1 MRTLWLAVLG
11 VVVLAGGWYFGPGA
25 NSGSRL
31 VVPTGTLVFPG
42 LAGKLQAATMVEISN
57 KGKTLR
63 IARGKEFWGLAD
75 RGGYKVQQDK
85 LREMLT
91 GLTELRIIE
100 PRTADPA
107 QYDRLGVGDPNG
119 ANSTANLLR
128 VLDASGAPMAEL
140 ITGHRRVRTAGN
152 LPETLYIR
160 RPGEAQSWL
169 AEGRVQVDADPQLW
183 FERDIVNIP
192 LDRVASVVLR
202 RGDAV
207 LNFAKIDGKPALI
220 QVPDQPKLDDYKL
233 EDVFRALAQLT
244 LTDVAEAAKA
254 PGEKIG
260 DAVYTLNDGVR
271 ITVTVARADKDIWIQ
286 LAAAGDG
293 DAAKP
298 AAALQAGF
306 AGWAFQLGAW
316 KEKSFLPVMDDLK
329 AEEPAKPVTPPSQ

>member
-1 MRTLWLAVLG
+1 MKTLWLVVLG
-11 VVVLAGGWYFGPGA
+11 VIVLAGGWYFGPGA
-25 NSGSRL
+25 NSDSR
-31 VVPTGTLVFPG
+31 VSVPTGALVFPG
-42 LAGKLQAATMVEISN
+42 LAGKLQNAVTIEISN

-63 IARGKEFWGLAD
+63 ITRGPAFWGLAD

-91 GLTELRIIE
+91 GLTELRISE
-100 PRTADPA
+100 PRTADPT
-107 QYDRLGVGDPNG
+107 QYDRLGVDDPAG

-128 VLDASGAPMAEL
+128 VLDASGKPMAEL

-183 FERDIVNIP
+183 VERDIANIP
-192 LDRVASVVLR
+192 LDKVTSVASR

-220 QVPDQPKLDDYKL
+220 TQAEHPALDDYRL
-233 EDVFRALAQLT
+233 EEVFRALAQLT
-244 LTDVAEAAKA
+244 LTDVMEAGKA

-260 DAVYTLNDGVR
+260 EATYTLTDGMR
-271 ITVTVARADKDIWIQ
+271 ITVTVARADKDIWVQ
-286 LAAAGDG
+286 LSAAGDG
-293 DAAKP
+293 DAAQP
-298 AAALQAGF
+298 AAALQAGW

-329 AEEPAKPVTPPSQ
+329 AEEPAKPKPTE

>member
-1 MRTLWLAVLG
+1 MRALLLAAIG
-11 VVVLAGGWYFGPGA
+11 AIVLAGGWYFGPGA
-25 NSGSRL
+25 NQNSR
-31 VVPTGTLVFPG
+31 VVVAAGALVFPE
-42 LAGKLQAATMVEISN
+42 LAGKLQTAATIEITN

-63 IARGKEFWGLAD
+63 IMRGPEFWGLAD
-75 RGGYKVQQDK
+75 RNGYKVQQDK

-91 GLTELRIIE
+91 GLTELRISE
-100 PRTADPA
+100 LRTSDPT
-107 QYDRLGVGDPNG
+107 QYDRLGVGDPAD

-128 VLDASGAPMAEL
+128 VLDASGKPIAAL

-192 LDRVASVVLR
+192 LDRVASVVSR
-202 RGDAV
+202 RGEAV

-220 QVPDQPKLDDYKL
+220 QMTEHPPLDDYRM
-233 EDVFRALAQLT
+233 EDVFRALGQMT
-244 LTDVAEAAKA
+244 LTDVSEAAKA
-254 PGEKIG
+254 PGEKVG
-260 DAVYTLNDGVR
+260 EAVYTLTDGVR
-271 ITVTVARADKDIWIQ
+271 ITVSVARADKDVWVQ
-286 LAAAGDG
+286 LAAVGDG

-316 KEKSFLPVMDDLK
+316 KEKAFLPVMDDLK
-329 AEEPAKPVTPPSQ
+329 ADEPAKPAAKPTE

>member
-25 NSGSRL
+25 NSGSRV
-31 VVPTGTLVFPG
+31 VVPAGTLVFPG

-107 QYDRLGVGDPNG
+107 QYDRLGVGDPNV

>member
-1 MRTLWLAVLG
+1 MRTLVLAAIG
-11 VVVLAGGWYFGPGA
+11 AIVLAGGWYFGPGA
-25 NSGSRL
+25 NQDSRVVIASGA
-31 VVPTGTLVFPG
+31 LVFPE
-42 LAGKLQAATMVEISN
+42 LAGKLQTAATIEITN
-57 KGKTLR
+57 KGKILR
-63 IARGKEFWGLAD
+63 IVRGPEFWGLAD
-75 RGGYKVQQDK
+75 RNGYKVQQDK

-91 GLTELRIIE
+91 GLTELRISE
-100 PRTADPA
+100 LRTADPT
-107 QYDRLGVGDPNG
+107 QYDRLGVDDPMG

-128 VLDASGAPMAEL
+128 VLDASGKPIAEL

-169 AEGRVQVDADPQLW
+169 AEGRVQVDGDAQLW

-192 LDRVASVVLR
+192 LDRVASVVSR
-202 RGDAV
+202 RGEAV
-207 LNFAKIDGKPALI
+207 LNFAKVDGKPALTGDH
-220 QVPDQPKLDDYKL
+220 PPLDDYRV

-244 LTDVAEAAKA
+244 LTDVSVAAKA

-260 DAVYTLNDGVR
+260 EAVYTLTDGVR
-271 ITVTVARADKDIWIQ
+271 ITVSVARADKDIWVQ
-286 LAAAGDG
+286 LAAAGEG
-293 DAAKP
+293 

-329 AEEPAKPVTPPSQ
+329 AEEPAKPAASQ

>member
-1 MRTLWLAVLG
+1 MRTVWLALAG
-11 VVVLAGGWYFGPGA
+11 IIVLAGGWYFGPGA
-25 NSGSRL
+25 NSDSRV

-42 LAGKLQAATMVEISN
+42 LAGKLQNAAMIEISN

-63 IARGKEFWGLAD
+63 IARGKDFWGLAD

-91 GLTELRIIE
+91 GLTELRISE
-100 PRTADPA
+100 PRTSDPT
-107 QYDRLGVGDPNG
+107 QYDRLGVDDPAG

-128 VLDASGAPMAEL
+128 VLDADGKPMAEL

-192 LDRVASVVLR
+192 LDRVATVTSR
-202 RGDAV
+202 RGDTL
-207 LNFAKIDGKPALI
+207 LNFAKIDAKPAL
-220 QVPDQPKLDDYKL
+220 VMPAEHPPLDDYKL

-260 DAVYTLNDGVR
+260 EATYTLTDGVR
-271 ITVTVARADKDIWIQ
+271 ITVTVARADKDIWVQ
-286 LAAAGDG
+286 LTAAGD
-293 DAAKP
+293 
-298 AAALQAGF
+298 AALQAGF
-306 AGWAFQLGAW
+306 AGWAFQLGSW
-316 KEKSFLPVMDDLK
+316 KEKSFLPLMDDLK
-329 AEEPAKPVTPPSQ
+329 AEEPAKPATPLSQ

>member
-1 MRTLWLAVLG
+1 MRTLWLVVLS
-11 VVVLAGGWYFGPGA
+11 VIVLAGGWYFGPGA
-25 NSGSRL
+25 NSDSRV
-31 VVPTGTLVFPG
+31 VVPTGALVFPD
-42 LAGKLQAATMVEISN
+42 LAGKLQNAHTIEISN

-63 IARGKEFWGLAD
+63 IARGKDFWGLAD

-91 GLTELRIIE
+91 GLTELRISE
-100 PRTADPA
+100 PRTADPT
-107 QYDRLGVGDPNG
+107 QYDRLGVDDPAG

-128 VLDASGAPMAEL
+128 VLDASGKPMAEL

-192 LDRVASVVLR
+192 LDKVASVASR
-202 RGDAV
+202 RGGSV
-207 LNFAKIDGKPALI
+207 LNFAKVDGKPALI
-220 QVPDQPKLDDYKL
+220 QVTEHPPLDDYRL
-233 EDVFRALAQLT
+233 EEVFRALAQLT
-244 LTDVAEAAKA
+244 LTDVMEASKA

-260 DAVYTLNDGVR
+260 EAVYTLTDGVR
-271 ITVTVARADKDIWIQ
+271 ITVTVARADKDIWVQ

-306 AGWAFQLGAW
+306 TGWAFQLGAW

-329 AEEPAKPVTPPSQ
+329 AEEPAKPAPTASP

>member
-1 MRTLWLAVLG
+1 MRTLWLIIAG
-11 VVVLAGGWYFGPGA
+11 VIVLAGGWYFGPGTER
-25 NSGSRL
+25 GER
-31 VVPTGTLVFPG
+31 VTVPAGALVFPG
-42 LAGKLQAATMVEISN
+42 LASKLQNATAIEISN

-63 IARGKEFWGLAD
+63 IVRGKDVWGLAD

-91 GLTELRIIE
+91 GLTELRISE
-100 PRTADPA
+100 PRTADPTL
-107 QYDRLGVGDPNG
+107 YDRLGVDDPAG
-119 ANSTANLLR
+119 ANSTADLLR
-128 VLDASGAPMAEL
+128 VLDADGKPIAEL

-183 FERDIVNIP
+183 MERDIVNIP
-192 LDRVASVVLR
+192 LDQVAGVVSR
-202 RGDAV
+202 RGADV
-207 LNFAKIDGKPALI
+207 LSFAKVDGKPALI
-220 QVPDQPKLDDYKL
+220 QPTDHPALDGYKL
-233 EDVFRALAQLT
+233 EDVFRALSQLT

-254 PGEKIG
+254 PSETIGE
-260 DAVYTLNDGVR
+260 AVYTLTNGVR
-271 ITVTVARADKDIWIQ
+271 ITLTVARADKDIWVR

-306 AGWAFQLGAW
+306 TGWAYQLGAW

-329 AEEPAKPVTPPSQ
+329 AEEPAKPAPQASP

>member
-1 MRTLWLAVLG
+1 MKSLWLAIAAVI
-11 VVVLAGGWYFGPGA
+11 VLAGGWYFGPGA
-25 NSGSRL
+25 NSDSRV
-31 VVPTGTLVFPG
+31 VVPTGALVFPG
-42 LAGKLQAATMVEISN
+42 LAGKLQNAAAIEIGN

-63 IARGKEFWGLAD
+63 IVRGPAFWGLAD

-91 GLTELRIIE
+91 GLTELRISE
-100 PRTADPA
+100 PRTADPT
-107 QYDRLGVGDPNG
+107 QYDRLGVDDPAG
-119 ANSTANLLR
+119 GNSTANLLR
-128 VLDASGAPMAEL
+128 VLDGDGKSMAEL

-192 LDRVASVVLR
+192 LERVASVASH

-207 LNFAKIDGKPALI
+207 LNFAKVDGKPALV
-220 QVPDQPKLDDYKL
+220 QATEHPPLDDYRL

-254 PGEKIG
+254 PGEKVGEAI
-260 DAVYTLNDGVR
+260 YTLTDGVR
-271 ITVTVARADKDIWIQ
+271 ITVTVARADKDIWVQ

-306 AGWAFQLGAW
+306 AGWAYQLGAW

-329 AEEPAKPVTPPSQ
+329 TDEPAKPAATP